1 MSPTS
6 YQTAP
11 PRGVWYMVAGG
22 SGERNLRVTPAEMIH
37 AATTVHPPELTELEL
52 ILRLAMA
59 ALLGAVIGVEREWRD
74 RTAGLRTHMLVCL
87 GSTAFTIMSAYG
99 FSDWYG
105 TVDATTRSTVV
116 SDPTRIAA
124 QIVTGI
130 GFLGAGAIFRSDDG
144 VRGLTTA
151 ASLWMMAAIG
161 LATGAG
167 FYELAVAS
175 TVMMLIILVALR
187 QVSGRIKRIN
197 RGEQVPLEVIVSGP
211 TGIAAVFDVI
221 AGVSGTVS
229 NFTAG
234 VLRRDKP
241 SRRLTFDLQLPADG
255 SVTDL
260 VGRLALLEGVDAV
273 SARDMPT
280 PEGEL

>member
-1 MSPTS
+1 VE
-6 YQTAP
+6 AP
-11 PRGVWYMVAGG
+11 VL
-22 SGERNLRVTPAEMIH
+22 S
-37 AATTVHPPELTELEL
+37 ELEL
-52 ILRLAMA
+52 ILRLALA

-87 GSTAFTIMSAYG
+87 GSAVFTVVSAYG
-99 FSDWYG
+99 FSEWYSSIP
-105 TVDATTRSTVV
+105 AAERSTVV

-144 VRGLTTA
+144 VKGLTTA

-167 FYELAVAS
+167 YYELAVAA
-175 TVMMLIILVALR
+175 TVLMLLILVALR
-187 QVSGRIKRIN
+187 QVSGRIKAMN
-197 RGEQVPLEVIVSGP
+197 RGDDVPLEVIVGGP
-211 TGIAAVFDVI
+211 TAIGAVLDAIAT
-221 AGVSGTVS
+221 AGGTVS
-229 NFTAG
+229 NFTAS

-241 SRRLTFDLQLPADG
+241 SRRLTFDLSLPAELEASDI
-255 SVTDL
+255 

-273 SARDMPT
+273 SAREIP
-280 PEGEL
+280 PPNEI